1 MVENLLCLLKLLQV
15 FRLNALK
22 RLSTDKTNLKHGAH
36 IHQPSAWPVPHTCAQ
51 PYHPDIGS
59 LPHSRFKCRH
69 ATLFLTFFVSIPTG
83 FTAEEPHN
91 SFETTVKADF
101 LNPRFF
107 KIPDNSAAE
116 RNFPSPVDKH
126 CNSDF

>member
-1 MVENLLCLLKLLQV
+1 MGHTYTNSRPGQYLTHAHSHITRTLAV
-15 FRLNALK
+15 F
-22 RLSTDKTNLKHGAH
+22 
-36 IHQPSAWPVPHTCAQ
+36 I
-51 PYHPDIGS
+51 
-59 LPHSRFKCRH
+59 SRFKCRY
-69 ATLFLTFFVSIPTG
+69 ATLLPTFFVSIPTG
-83 FTAEEPHN
+83 FTAEEPRN

-126 CNSDF
+126 YNSDF